1 MILRENRSGFT
12 MIELIMVIV
21 IVGILAAVAIPKFA
35 MNRDDAIVANAKT
48 TISSIRSALATEK
61 QRRVLSGNFQSIYS
75 LSKVIGYNKDIFDG
89 FDKDPN
95 TNTYRSVLEYP
106 LISCK
111 DGNAV
116 GCWRQTSMGSLKN
129 AISQYEYVMPES
141 KSHKARFELKNN
153 KFNCKSSTDKYCQ
166 KLTNRIK

>member
-1 MILRENRSGFT
+1 MILRENHSGFT

-35 MNRDDAIVANAKT
+35 MNRNDAIVTTAKT
-48 TISSIRSALATEK
+48 TVSSIRSALATEK

-75 LSKVIGYNKDIFDG
+75 LSKVTGYNKDIFDG
-89 FDKDPN
+89 FDKDTDNP
-95 TNTYRSVLEYP
+95 VLEYP

-116 GCWRQTSMGSLKN
+116 GCWRQTSMGSKTN
-129 AISQYEYVMPES
+129 AISQYEYVMPDS
-141 KSHKARFELKNN
+141 KLHKARFELKNN

-166 KLTNRIK
+166 ELTNRVK